1 MNQLTT
7 RDVGQHVQILG
18 WLYIISHAIFL
29 IIGAFIFMLLTGV
42 GAFTNDPQAVAI
54 LSIVGTFVGLFLAA
68 LSLPGLAAGIGL
80 LTRKPWARIL
90 AIVVG
95 ILNLANM
102 PLGTLIGLY
111 TMWVLLQEAAT
122 DYFAPA
128 IPVH

>member
-29 IIGAFIFMLLTGV
+29 VIGAFIFMLLTGV
-42 GAFTNDPQAVAI
+42 GAFTNDPQAMAI
-54 LSIVGTFVGLFLAA
+54 LSIVGTSVGLFLSA